1 MDLLEHIALFLH
13 FIGWGSLLGGLVVQL
28 REPDKRVNAAMRDG
42 IGLAFLA
49 GLLLVGIMEGSEDG
63 MDRGNAWVAVKFVI
77 ALVIL
82 VLTMANMRKE
92 RIPGGLYWGLL
103 ALTLGNMGIAI
114 FW

>member
-1 MDLLEHIALFLH
+1 MDLLEHAVLFLH

-28 REPDKRVNAAMRDG
+28 REPVKRVNAAMRDG

-49 GLLLVGIMEGSEDG
+49 GLLLVGVLEGGDEDVNHAKIG
-63 MDRGNAWVAVKFVI
+63 VKFVI
-77 ALVIL
+77 GLVIL

-92 RIPGGLYWGLL
+92 RVPNGLFWGLV
-103 ALTLGNMGIAI
+103 ALTLGNIGVAI

>member
-1 MDLLEHIALFLH
+1 MNLLEHVALFLH

-42 IGLAFLA
+42 IGLVFIA
-49 GLLLVGIMEGSEDG
+49 GLLLVGILEGGDEEVN
-63 MDRGNAWVAVKFVI
+63 NAKIAVKFVV

-92 RIPGGLYWGLL
+92 KIPGGLYWGLL
-103 ALTLGNMGIAI
+103 VLTLGNIGVAI

>member
-1 MDLLEHIALFLH
+1 MELLEHVVLFLH

-28 REPDKRVNAAMRDG
+28 RDPDKRVNSAMRDG

-49 GLLLVGIMEGSEDG
+49 GLLLVGVLEGGDEEVN
-63 MDRGNAWVAVKFVI
+63 NAKVAVKFVV

-92 RIPGGLYWGLL
+92 RIPAGLYWDLL
-103 ALTLGNMGIAI
+103 ALTLGNIGVAI

>member
-1 MDLLEHIALFLH
+1 MDLLEHAVLFLH

-28 REPDKRVNAAMRDG
+28 REPVKRVNAAMRDG

-49 GLLLVGIMEGSEDG
+49 GLLLVGILEGGDEDVNHAKIG
-63 MDRGNAWVAVKFVI
+63 VKFVI
-77 ALVIL
+77 GLVIL

-92 RIPGGLYWGLL
+92 RVPNGLFWGLV
-103 ALTLGNMGIAI
+103 ALTLGNIGVAI